1 MKKIIKHVD
10 DYNDHSDTC
19 THFPKYNDNSND
31 GYNNKSETSTKLP
44 KSNTN
49 HNDKSDASTSSQKN
63 SKVMMGITVILIQ
76 VTINQ

>member
-1 MKKIIKHVD
+1 MITTIILILVQNFKK
-10 DYNDHSDTC
+10 
-19 THFPKYNDNSND
+19 NDNSND